1 MKGRSVALQQAL
13 TVANGTAEHALGL
26 PATVEVTLSDGTNRA
41 LAVEWSCADYAAAT
55 AGSYTF
61 TGKLALPD
69 GITNP
74 KGLKATVVVT
84 VKAAGSE
91 TGGGGSTASTNYAV
105 TVLMPDNGTVLI
117 SASKA
122 EPGPSGLCGHTPKR
136 W

>member
-1 MKGRSVALQQAL
+1 MRQAL

-84 VKAAGSE
+84 VKTAGSE
-91 TGGGGSTASTNYAV
+91 TGGGSSGGGGGSSASTNYAV

-122 EPGPSGLCGHTPKR
+122 EPGPSGLCGHTPKK